1 MRVGLIVP
9 RYGHS
14 AVERNRLKR
23 RLREIAR
30 HELLPLGLILDI
42 VLRCLEPAYAA
53 GFGELRDTIRRIGA
67 QLARTGALDRH

>member
-30 HELLPLGLILDI
+30 YELLPLGLILDI

-53 GFGELRDTIRRIGA
+53 GFEELRDTIRRIGA
-67 QLARTGALDRH
+67 QLARTGGLERH